1 MKLNILF
8 FIAFLIQGCNSNNY
22 RYLSPSELDGITL
35 QPGEHV
41 YKMKVRVEAKSKCKS
56 FILLQIDSTFY
67 TIQVNNNI
75 DTSFLEDWYQNP
87 MYIKVTTDSCLIK
100 DPVIG
105 VKFID

>member
-8 FIAFLIQGCNSNNY
+8 FITFLIQGCINNNY
-22 RYLSPSELDGITL
+22 YYLSPSELDGITL